1 MEIQLQEL
9 LDKGYVQSSYSPW
22 GCPAVFMKKKDKT
35 LRMYVDYRPLNV
47 VTMKNKY
54 SLPNIDLLF
63 DKLIGVQVFS
73 KIILQSGYHQINIRE
88 EDISKTA
95 RLVHLDSPTFG
106 KVSLQL
112 PLVAHIQASIHVI
125 VPKSLDEIPMV
136 REYLDVFP
144 DDLSGMSPGRAIEFK
159 IQLQPGTALSI
170 SNRI

>member
-1 MEIQLQEL
+1 
-9 LDKGYVQSSYSPW
+9 
-22 GCPAVFMKKKDKT
+22 MKKKDKT
-35 LRMYVDYRPLNV
+35 LCMYVDYRPLNAV
-47 VTMKNKY
+47 IMKNKY

-63 DKLIGVQVFS
+63 DKLIGAQVFS
-73 KIILQSGYHQINIRE
+73 KIILQLGYHQIKICE
-88 EDISKTA
+88 EDISKTT

-112 PLVAHIQASIHVI
+112 PLVAHLQASIHV
-125 VPKSLDEIPMV
+125 VVAKSLDEIPMV

-159 IQLQPGTALSI
+159 IQLQPGTTLSI